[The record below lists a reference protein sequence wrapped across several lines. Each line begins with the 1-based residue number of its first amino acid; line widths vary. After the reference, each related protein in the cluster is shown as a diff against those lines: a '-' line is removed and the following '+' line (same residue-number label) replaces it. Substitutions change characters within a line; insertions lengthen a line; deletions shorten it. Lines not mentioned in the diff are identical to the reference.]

1 MTVRLLELTAA
12 QLGVW
17 AAEQVSPD
25 ADAFRISQLVWL
37 DDDVDVAAL
46 NRALAVA
53 GSEAEV
59 LGVRPTIGSD
69 GVPRLAAAG
78 RPIGALQVVTS
89 ACEDAGIR
97 AVAAERC
104 RVDGVGQNR
113 YESLSVLHPRTSGG
127 WAWEFATH
135 HLFVDAYALGL
146 FTRRVAEVYSAL
158 VTESAVPDRWF
169 GDYAELVSTAASP
182 QDSIS
187 NEFWVERCAEAE
199 GAPAVTFD
207 ASRRFSLPFTHGRA
221 SIAPPTAEA
230 IDALAR
236 SARASWSDVV
246 ALGWGLFTA
255 ARDGRDLFALQLPR
269 MNRFGAAAL
278 RTPAMLVDAA
288 PVVFRV
294 DPSNTLVQLTTR
306 MRDEMRASS
315 RHHTAG
321 EALARLW
328 PNGQDDY
335 AALPQLNVKAF
346 DYDYAFGSIIGRQ
359 ETVTS
364 GPAGRLDLMV
374 YRDRIHGF
382 RLDLSSNDPAHT
394 PDSLTDMLDHFLGY
408 LTRIAESTNDAVAN
422 VGLLSTEQFD
432 RVDALS
438 TGPVVA
444 RDDAT
449 ATLDI
454 RVRQRISAT
463 PDAVALVDDAG
474 VALTYRQF
482 DARVNAMA
490 AEMLSH
496 GVTSGDRVAVMLP
509 RSVDLVLT
517 LHAVIRIGAA
527 YVPVDVDYPS
537 DRIGHILDDAAPILV
552 IADLAGSSRHSAV
565 LSETVVAVDDP
576 LVRARLD
583 TSDTAVVVASPPS
596 PSDAAYVIFT
606 SGTTGRPKG
615 VMVSHRAIVNR
626 LQWMRDDYALTPS
639 DRVLQKTPAVFD
651 VSVWEFFLPF
661 VIGAS
666 LIIARDQGHKDPGY
680 LVDVIERHS
689 ITVAHFVP
697 AMLQAFLDATPE
709 VARLSSMRRV
719 FFSGEALPAK
729 AAEAAATL
737 FAAAEL
743 HNLYGPTE
751 AAVDVTA
758 QQVDSPQSI
767 DNAAVPIG
775 RPVANTVVRVL
786 DSWLRPIPDG
796 VVGEL
801 YLGGVQ
807 LADGYIGRPDLT
819 ASRFVASPAGERLY
833 RTGDLVRWNASGVL
847 EYLGRTDDQV
857 KIRGFRIELDEIR
870 VVLERHASVSAAVV
884 LAVDHPA
891 GGHFLAAYHTGDAV
905 DADELRQFVAA
916 ALPDYMVPTV
926 FLPLDSLPTTP
937 NGKLDRRALPAPEL
951 ATSGTRRAPVTPAEH
966 SVARY
971 FCDVLALPQST
982 DLSTD
987 DDFFHLGGHSL
998 SATRLV
1004 ARVNAEFGSALTLR
1018 DVFDARTVAR
1028 LATLVGVSQT
1038 RESISDIVVPERVP
1052 ASFGQQSLWVI
1063 DRLGG
1068 PRSQYVVPNV
1078 VRLTGDLDV
1087 AAAIES
1093 VRDVVRRHEPLRTRL
1108 VEWDGDPIQVI
1119 VPAEAAAASAH
1130 IAVADLRTESAE
1142 GIDSRIDEVVGTG
1155 FDLYTDLPIRVE
1167 ILRTAER
1174 AWTLVFAIHHH
1185 AVDEWSLPSLFRD
1198 LSRSY
1203 AARVVGD
1210 APAWEPL
1217 PVSYAQYATWQ
1228 RTVLGSAADPTSEL
1242 SRHVDYWRGALDDA
1256 PAESIIALDRPRPTQ
1271 PTYRGRDVTFE
1282 LDRHVVAGLHRT
1294 ATDLGVTMFTV
1305 AHAATALTASLLGA
1319 GTDVVIGSPVG
1330 GRTEDGL
1337 EDLVGYFVNTL
1348 PFRHT
1353 LDPHHTVAEV
1363 LAQVHRTVLD
1373 GFAHQSAPFE
1383 DIARAL
1389 DVPRVTGRTPLFQI
1403 LLSHHTGVGSTG
1415 PELVGLVVDDSGSIR
1430 ATSSTATKTDLEF
1443 DLEESS
1449 DGITGY
1455 LTYAVD
1461 LFSPS
1466 TIDRFVRTFIRVVQT
1481 FADAPSSR
1489 VSALVCDTDT
1499 GSIDEWSTGSDATGL
1514 EIATA
1519 GATLDSLVR
1528 NQIQAT
1534 PDAIA
1539 LVDDTG
1545 TALTYAQ
1552 FDTRIDAMTA
1562 VLLDTGVRRGDRVAV
1577 ILPRSIDLAAALHA
1591 TVRLGAAYVPIDPN
1605 YPTERVGHILD
1616 DATPTTIVT
1625 DRTTLENHRSTLDDD
1640 VIVIDR
1646 ADTRLTLDSVASVH
1660 VPSPPAPGDT
1670 AYVIFTS
1677 GTTGRP
1683 KGVMVSHAAIVNL
1696 IAWRQSV
1703 FTLDIGDRVLQKTS
1717 VGFDVSVPEFFWP
1730 LTVGATIRLIRPDGE
1745 KDPDHLAHI
1754 LRDEPI
1760 AFVELVPTVLH
1771 AMLDTGFTLAD
1782 TQLRSLSVGGEAFP
1796 TALAREL
1803 VGTDVHVWN
1812 TYGPTEAAVE
1822 VTGHHLQE
1830 DTVNEYATGTVPI
1843 GGPVTATT
1851 VHVLDPW
1858 LRPVPIGVT
1867 GELYLGGIQ
1876 LADGYITRPGLTA
1889 TRFTATTNGQRLY
1902 RTGDLA
1908 RWNTGGQ
1915 LDYLGRTD
1923 DQIKIRGFRIELD
1936 DIRTTLEQH
1945 PAVTT
1950 AIVVALD
1957 HPASGTILAAYYTG
1971 HPAADLRT
1979 HTATALP
1986 DYMVPTTYTHCESSL
2001 LSTATRMG
2009 RSVARSNP
2017 VRTREPMLSSM
2028 PRRSLSRR
2036 SFTSRVIRAAASAG
2050 GTITC
2055 TGTPSRST
2063 RRVRR
2068 VACRST
2074 TSCTAAV
2081 KAVVSR

>member
-37 DDDVDVAAL
+37 DDDVDVAIFS
-46 NRALAVA
+46 RAVSMA

-59 LGVRPTIGSD
+59 FGLRPNNGAD
-69 GVPRLAAAG
+69 GVPVLANSDT
-78 RPIGALQVVTS
+78 PIGALQVISS
-89 ACEDAGIR
+89 ACEDAAIR
-97 AVAAERC
+97 SVAADRC

-113 YESLSVLHPRTSGG
+113 YESLAVLHRRTSGG

-135 HLFVDAYALGL
+135 HLFVDAYGLGL
-146 FTRRVAEVYSAL
+146 FTRRVAEVYTAL
-158 VTESAVPDRWF
+158 VTGSSVPDRWF
-169 GDYAELVSTAASP
+169 GDYVELVDTAASQHDP
-182 QDSIS
+182 GASQ
-187 NEFWVERCAEAE
+187 FWSELCAEAE
-199 GAPAVTFD
+199 GTPAVTFD
-207 ASRRFSLPFTHGRA
+207 ASRRFSLPFSHGRGA
-221 SIAPPTAEA
+221 IAPPTAEA

-315 RHHTAG
+315 RHPAG

-346 DYDYAFGSIIGRQ
+346 DYDYAFGSISGRQ

-382 RLDLSSNDPAHT
+382 RLDLSSSDPAQT
-394 PDSLTDMLDHFLGY
+394 PDLLTDVLDDFLGF
-408 LTRIAESTNDAVAN
+408 LTRFAASPNEAVST
-422 VGLLSTEQFD
+422 VGLLSAEKFD

-438 TGPVVA
+438 TGPKVA

-454 RVRQRISAT
+454 RIRQQISAT
-463 PDAVALVDDAG
+463 PDATAVVDDVG
-474 VALTYRQF
+474 VDLTYRQF

-490 AEMLSH
+490 AELSSY
-496 GVTSGDRVAVMLP
+496 GVTSGDTVAVMLP
-509 RSVDLVLT
+509 RSVDLVLA

-527 YVPVDVDYPS
+527 YVPIDVDYPS
-537 DRIGHILDDAAPILV
+537 ERIGHILDDAAPILV
-552 IADLAGSSRHSAV
+552 IADLGGSSRHSTVLPEAV
-565 LSETVVAVDDP
+565 MTVDDP
-576 LVRARLD
+576 LVCARLD
-583 TSDTAVVVASPPS
+583 ATHAPVVVAHPPS
-596 PSDAAYVIFT
+596 ASDTAYVIFT

-626 LQWMRDDYALTPS
+626 LQWMRDDYALTPN

-661 VIGAS
+661 VTGAS
-666 LIIARDQGHKDPGY
+666 LIIAKDQGHKDPGY

-697 AMLQAFLDATPE
+697 AMLQAFLDANPE

-758 QQVDSPQSI
+758 QPVNSTVSI

-775 RPVANTVVRVL
+775 RPVANTVVQVL
-786 DSWLRPIPDG
+786 DSWLRPIPEG

-819 ASRFVASPAGERLY
+819 ASRFVASPAGARLY

-891 GGHFLAAYHTGDAV
+891 GGHFLAAYHTGDSV
-905 DADELRQFVAA
+905 DADELRQFVAEA
-916 ALPDYMVPTV
+916 VPDYMVPTV
-926 FLPLDSLPTTP
+926 FVPLDSLPTTP

-951 ATSGTRRAPVTPAEH
+951 AAGGTHHAPANPAEH

-971 FCDVLALPQST
+971 FRDVLALPSDV

-1018 DVFDARTVAR
+1018 DVFEARTVSL
-1028 LATLVGVSQT
+1028 LAALVGVSQA
-1038 RESISDIVVPERVP
+1038 RESISDTVVPERVP

-1119 VPAEAAAASAH
+1119 VPADAAAASAH
-1130 IAVADLRTESAE
+1130 FAVADLRTESAD
-1142 GIDSRIDEVVGTG
+1142 GVDNRIDELVGTG
-1155 FDLYTDLPIRVE
+1155 FDLDTDLPIRVE

-1185 AVDEWSLPSLFRD
+1185 AVDEWSLPNLFRD

-1210 APAWEPL
+1210 APVWEPL

-1228 RTVLGSAADPTSEL
+1228 RLVLGSAADPTSEL
-1242 SRHVDYWRGALDDA
+1242 SRHVDYWRGALEDA

-1282 LDRHVVAGLHRT
+1282 LDRDVVAGLHRT
-1294 ATDLGVTMFTV
+1294 ATDIGVTMFTV

-1348 PFRHT
+1348 PLRHT

-1403 LLSHHTGVGSTG
+1403 LLSHHTEAGSTG
-1415 PELVGLVVDDSGSIR
+1415 PDLVGLVGDDSGSIR

-1466 TIDRFVRTFIRVVQT
+1466 TIDRFIRTFIRVVQT
-1481 FADAPSSR
+1481 FVDAPSSR
-1489 VSALVCDTDT
+1489 VSALVSDADTT
-1499 GSIDEWSTGSDATGL
+1499 SIAAWSTGSDATGL
-1514 EIATA
+1514 EIPTT

-1528 NQIQAT
+1528 NQIRAT
-1534 PDAIA
+1534 P
-1539 LVDDTG
+1539 
-1545 TALTYAQ
+1545 
-1552 FDTRIDAMTA
+1552 
-1562 VLLDTGVRRGDRVAV
+1562 
-1577 ILPRSIDLAAALHA
+1577 
-1591 TVRLGAAYVPIDPN
+1591 
-1605 YPTERVGHILD
+1605 
-1616 DATPTTIVT
+1616 
-1625 DRTTLENHRSTLDDD
+1625 
-1640 VIVIDR
+1640 
-1646 ADTRLTLDSVASVH
+1646 
-1660 VPSPPAPGDT
+1660 
-1670 AYVIFTS
+1670 
-1677 GTTGRP
+1677 
-1683 KGVMVSHAAIVNL
+1683 
-1696 IAWRQSV
+1696 
-1703 FTLDIGDRVLQKTS
+1703 
-1717 VGFDVSVPEFFWP
+1717 
-1730 LTVGATIRLIRPDGE
+1730 
-1745 KDPDHLAHI
+1745 
-1754 LRDEPI
+1754 
-1760 AFVELVPTVLH
+1760 
-1771 AMLDTGFTLAD
+1771 
-1782 TQLRSLSVGGEAFP
+1782 
-1796 TALAREL
+1796 
-1803 VGTDVHVWN
+1803 
-1812 TYGPTEAAVE
+1812 
-1822 VTGHHLQE
+1822 
-1830 DTVNEYATGTVPI
+1830 
-1843 GGPVTATT
+1843 
-1851 VHVLDPW
+1851 
-1858 LRPVPIGVT
+1858 
-1867 GELYLGGIQ
+1867 
-1876 LADGYITRPGLTA
+1876 
-1889 TRFTATTNGQRLY
+1889 
-1902 RTGDLA
+1902 
-1908 RWNTGGQ
+1908 
-1915 LDYLGRTD
+1915 
-1923 DQIKIRGFRIELD
+1923 
-1936 DIRTTLEQH
+1936 
-1945 PAVTT
+1945 
-1950 AIVVALD
+1950 
-1957 HPASGTILAAYYTG
+1957 
-1971 HPAADLRT
+1971 
-1979 HTATALP
+1979 
-1986 DYMVPTTYTHCESSL
+1986 
-2001 LSTATRMG
+2001 
-2009 RSVARSNP
+2009 
-2017 VRTREPMLSSM
+2017 
-2028 PRRSLSRR
+2028 
-2036 SFTSRVIRAAASAG
+2036 
-2050 GTITC
+2050 
-2055 TGTPSRST
+2055 
-2063 RRVRR
+2063 
-2068 VACRST
+2068 
-2074 TSCTAAV
+2074 
-2081 KAVVSR
+2081 